1 MDNEFRNSV
10 ESNKP
15 SRDEQS
21 AKTSTAENSTADN
34 IIDLLSGGKS
44 ISDLADSLNLN
55 ADLTQK
61 VLVPL
66 ANMAQKYNVGQSVAH
81 SKTGQTAGDLIT
93 VLGDI
98 APVIQGLTEYL
109 AGQRKKLEDEDLAY
123 LDAIKSA
130 QSSSDFSELFTDDMI
145 TFGEEV
151 ESETEKTPTAPV
163 DPRSSRQREVEDT
176 LGASLPTGWDPTQ
189 PIDWAE
195 VLGEKPKTMG
205 NNSVLGFGSLADI
218 QAEADRLSGKITMA
232 TDNYDLSK
240 GLSLDASL
248 VPSSGVFMS
257 MDDLIAEAGLTHK
270 AAADVLSAG
279 SGGFNSESATAT
291 PTVQAKPVAS
301 RVTPITPVAL
311 DEISLDMGDFMS
323 EPIEK
328 SEPVE
333 EVMYLSDEEV
343 EELRAEGFVFEE
355 IDNEKDEET
364 ED

>member
-1 MDNEFRNSV
+1 MDNEFRSSV
-10 ESNKP
+10 ESNRP
-15 SRDEQS
+15 SRDEKS
-21 AKTSTAENSTADN
+21 VKTSVAENSTADN

-93 VLGDI
+93 VFGDI
-98 APVIQGLTEYL
+98 APVIQGLIEYL
-109 AGQRKKLEDEDLAY
+109 AGQRKKLEDDDLAY

-130 QSSSDFSELFTDDMI
+130 QSRSDFSDLFTDDI
-145 TFGEEV
+145 LTFGEEV
-151 ESETEKTPTAPV
+151 ETEKPPSKPV
-163 DPRSSRQREVEDT
+163 DPRSSRQREVEET
-176 LGASLPTGWDPTQ
+176 LGARLPTGWDPTQ

-218 QAEADRLSGKITMA
+218 QAEADRLSGKITIA
-232 TDNYDLSK
+232 TDKYDLSK

-248 VPSSGVFMS
+248 VPSTGIFMT
-257 MDDLIAEAGLTHK
+257 MEDLIAEAGLTHK
-270 AAADVLSAG
+270 AAAEVLSAG
-279 SGGFNSESATAT
+279 SGGFKSESATAI
-291 PTVQAKPVAS
+291 PTVQAKSAVPRVA
-301 RVTPITPVAL
+301 PVAL

-323 EPIEK
+323 KPIEK
-328 SEPVE
+328 SETVE
-333 EVMYLSDEEV
+333 DVMYLSDEEV

-355 IDNEKDEET
+355 IDEET

>member
-1 MDNEFRNSV
+1 
-10 ESNKP
+10 
-15 SRDEQS
+15 
-21 AKTSTAENSTADN
+21 
-34 IIDLLSGGKS
+34 
-44 ISDLADSLNLN
+44 
-55 ADLTQK
+55 
-61 VLVPL
+61 
-66 ANMAQKYNVGQSVAH
+66 MAQKYNVGQSVAH

-130 QSSSDFSELFTDDMI
+130 QSSSDFSDLFTDDMI

-151 ESETEKTPTAPV
+151 ETEKPPSAPV

-218 QAEADRLSGKITMA
+218 QAEADRLSGKITTS

-257 MDDLIAEAGLTHK
+257 MDDLIAEAGLTHQ

-343 EELRAEGFVFEE
+343 EELRAEGFIFEE
-355 IDNEKDEET
+355 IDNEIDEET

>member
-1 MDNEFRNSV
+1 MDNEFRSSV
-10 ESNKP
+10 ERNNNAP
-15 SRDEQS
+15 QE
-21 AKTSTAENSTADN
+21 AHNTKTTTGNDTADN
-34 IIDLLSGGKS
+34 IVDLLSGGKS
-44 ISDLADSLNLN
+44 ISELAESLNLN
-55 ADLTQK
+55 PDLTQK
-61 VLVPL
+61 VLMPL
-66 ANMAQKYNVGQSVAH
+66 ANMVQKYNVGQSVAK

-93 VLGDI
+93 VLGDV

-130 QSSSDFSELFTDDMI
+130 QSSSDFSDLFTDDMM

-151 ESETEKTPTAPV
+151 ETEEPPAPI
-163 DPRSSRQREVEDT
+163 DPRSSRQREVEET

-205 NNSVLGFGSLADI
+205 DSSVLGFESLEQI
-218 QAEADRLSGKITMA
+218 QAEADRLSGKINMS

-248 VPSSGVFMS
+248 VPSTGVFMS
-257 MDDLIAEAGLTHK
+257 MDDLIAEAGLTNQ

-279 SGGFNSESATAT
+279 SGGFNSEGAKATQQ
-291 PTVQAKPVAS
+291 VQAKSPV
-301 RVTPITPVAL
+301 VPVVPVAL
-311 DEISLDMGDFMS
+311 DEISLNMDEFMVEPS
-323 EPIEK
+323 EE
-328 SEPVE
+328 SSE

-343 EELRAEGFVFEE
+343 EGLRAEGFVFEE
-355 IDNEKDEET
+355 LDDESE
-364 ED
+364 

>member
-1 MDNEFRNSV
+1 MDNEFRSSV
-10 ESNKP
+10 ESNKL

-21 AKTSTAENSTADN
+21 AKTSAAENSTADN

-44 ISDLADSLNLN
+44 ISDLADTLNLN

-130 QSSSDFSELFTDDMI
+130 QSSSDFSDLFTDDMI

-151 ESETEKTPTAPV
+151 ETEKPPSAPV

-218 QAEADRLSGKITMA
+218 QAEADRLSGKITMS

-311 DEISLDMGDFMS
+311 DEISLDMDDFMS
-323 EPIEK
+323 ESIEK
-328 SEPVE
+328 SDPVE
-333 EVMYLSDEEV
+333 EVMYLSDDEV
-343 EELRAEGFVFEE
+343 EELRAEGFIFEE
-355 IDNEKDEET
+355 IDNEIDEET